1 MRRTE
6 RSTTVVA
13 EPEASDISLIDS
25 DDERQSGKLVLR
37 SYDHQRSYDIEVTIT
52 DQGGT
57 QVFQDRFVL
66 FPGATES
73 VSDLIPSGTFSITV
87 SANAAQERTLETR
100 LDSSPERTAV
110 VEVGNGILSLT
121 AGL

>member
-6 RSTTVVA
+6 RSATTVA
-13 EPEASDISLIDS
+13 EPEVSNTSLIDS
-25 DDERQSGKLVLR
+25 DDAGQSGKLVLR

-52 DQGGT
+52 DKGGT

-66 FPGATES
+66 FPGETES
-73 VSDLIPSGTFSITV
+73 VSDLIPSEPLSITV
-87 SANAAQERTLETR
+87 TSTAAQERTLETR